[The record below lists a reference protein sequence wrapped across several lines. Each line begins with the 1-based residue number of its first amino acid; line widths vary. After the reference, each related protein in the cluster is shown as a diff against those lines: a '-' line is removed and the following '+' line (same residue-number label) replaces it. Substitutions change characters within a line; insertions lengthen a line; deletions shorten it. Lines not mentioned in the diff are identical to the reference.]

1 MSGQRM
7 SLLSQINDRE
17 MFWNA
22 KVLVSR
28 IWHYRGGTDEG
39 AIMHTD
45 IVVLDKEGTHMY
57 GRIPTEP
64 AIRLQDVLREGSV
77 YLMKRFMC
85 KPSKPTY
92 RAVDSPFM
100 MQFTRF
106 TTVDPVVDDEEDF
119 PYCTY
124 SLMSFSDIPI
134 PGPHTPHFIDV
145 IGRII
150 VVTHIVVVHSQ
161 HQAGPSDT
169 RTLVLQ
175 DQIGNEISLVLWGA
189 RAHEFEAEEVRAASE
204 STAVIAIFVGTLP
217 KAYRGIKGLSGSSA
231 CRWYIDEDLPE
242 MNAFCASLAEGLPAV
257 TAHIP
262 GEQAIVPAPVREPP
276 VELSVQELLALD
288 PFDNLKKQFIV
299 KVTITGLGSDN
310 RWWFL
315 SCRKC
320 HKTAYTSGRQYR
332 CSDYGCS
339 SIIADPSYCV
349 CTFGSDG
356 ANEAEFMFFDRAAKQ
371 VIGKPLMTLIHRK
384 YPGFTSAL
392 DLAQIGGSD
401 VGLPV
406 EISRLVTQKYRLV
419 VSISNK
425 SFQPASTQ
433 LSFQVGRIDETFKPD
448 LVPFAST
455 SASSASGASSSAEG
469 SDMTVPIPTSFSIGS
484 STLVVLPLDE
494 MNTPISAFK
503 GKGHAI
509 VSKTPSRSPCPKS
522 ARRKLFI
529 GPPKSKGTDLPASV
543 SNVTAQAGKVVAV
556 TQTEEIAAAG
566 NVVQPTPMPT
576 VGQET
581 ETTTA
586 EDPKIIIPDPSKAKR
601 TNNPSKGVGVP
612 KFFHGVVVPCCNL
625 NMYIQ
630 VSSMFCLLI
639 K

>member
-1 MSGQRM
+1 MCVLRSSSVTFGCLVAWFSRPRFARFVLWVSSHDASRSVFRLGKMSGQRM

-28 IWHYRGGTDEG
+28 MWHYRGGTDEG

-64 AIRLQDVLREGSV
+64 AISLQDVLQEGSV
-77 YLMKRFMC
+77 YIMKRFMC

-92 RAVDSPFM
+92 RVVDSPFM

-134 PGPHTPHFIDV
+134 PDV

-150 VVTHIVVVHSQ
+150 AVTDIVVVHSQ

-169 RTLVLQ
+169 RTVVLQ

-189 RAHEFEAEEVRAASE
+189 RAHEFEVEEVRAASE
-204 STAVIAIFVGTLP
+204 STVVIAIFVGTLP

-231 CRWYIDEDLPE
+231 CRWYIDEDPPE
-242 MNAFCASLAEGLPAV
+242 MNAFRASLAEGLPAV

-262 GEQAIVPAPVREPP
+262 GEQAIVPAPVHEPP
-276 VELSVQELLALD
+276 VELTVQELLALD

-320 HKTAYTSGRQYR
+320 HKTAYTSGWQYR
-332 CSDYGCS
+332 CSDYDCS
-339 SIIADPSYCV
+339 SIIADPS
-349 CTFGSDG
+349 
-356 ANEAEFMFFDRAAKQ
+356 
-371 VIGKPLMTLIHRK
+371 
-384 YPGFTSAL
+384 
-392 DLAQIGGSD
+392 
-401 VGLPV
+401 
-406 EISRLVTQKYRLV
+406 
-419 VSISNK
+419 
-425 SFQPASTQ
+425 
-433 LSFQVGRIDETFKPD
+433 
-448 LVPFAST
+448 
-455 SASSASGASSSAEG
+455 ASSSSGASSSAKG
-469 SDMTVPIPTSFSIGS
+469 SDMTVPIPTSFSTGS

-503 GKGHAI
+503 GKGQAI
-509 VSKTPSRSPCPKS
+509 VPKTPSRSPCPKS
-522 ARRKLFI
+522 ARRKLLI
-529 GPPKSKGTDLPASV
+529 GPPKSKGTELPASV
-543 SNVTAQAGKVVAV
+543 SNVTVQAGKVVAV
-556 TQTEEIAAAG
+556 TQTEEVAATG

-576 VGQET
+576 VRHET

-601 TNNPSKGVGVP
+601 TNNPSKGAGIP
-612 KFFHGVVVPCCNL
+612 KKL
-625 NMYIQ
+625 KQ
-630 VSSMFCLLI
+630 
-639 K
+639 